1 MNNVDAWI
9 YPQYLQKDASSWTS
23 VDIYPAGHTPVC
35 ILRGVWTQ
43 EETEYQQIQLEV
55 EIQNLS

>member
-1 MNNVDAWI
+1 MNNLDTWI
-9 YPQYLQKDASSWTS
+9 DRQYLQKDASSWPS
-23 VDIYPAGHTPVC
+23 VDVYPAGHIPVC
-35 ILRGVWTQ
+35 ILCGGWTQ